1 MKRGVEARAV
11 AADLLRRIVDEG
23 AYSNVV
29 IRTGTQ
35 DLQRQDVLFVQRLV
49 YTAIRYLNRI
59 DRTIDERI
67 SRPVDDT
74 VRSVLRIGVAE
85 ILFAD
90 AEPHAAV
97 DSAVESVRVLDN
109 PRAAGFVNGVLRNVI
124 RYGEPALPDGP
135 PGEAL
140 RYGVPGWL
148 FDDLVAAY
156 GDDWARAF
164 LEASN
169 RATRVGVRRRSG
181 APPGER
187 IPGIEDAFLVEDVA
201 EHRKAIASGN
211 LVIADP
217 SSTAVVAALDPR
229 PGDRV
234 VDLAAAPGG
243 KALHL
248 WDRINGVG
256 MVIAMDRHPRRAAT
270 AQRRLERLKVAIP
283 WVIGDAAVPPFR
295 AASFD
300 RVLLDAPCTGLGTL
314 RRRPEIRH
322 RVDPTSASAAG
333 LLQRSMVEAA
343 LALVRP
349 GGRLIYSVCT
359 VTPEETVDVVAGLD
373 ARAPADI
380 PGARLDGGVLLAP
393 HDTGSDGMFIAVID
407 R

>member
-124 RYGEPALPDGP
+124 RHGEPALPDGP

-148 FDDLVAAY
+148 FDDLVAEY

-201 EHRKAIASGN
+201 EHREAIASGN

-283 WVIGDAAVPPFR
+283 WVIGDATVPPFR